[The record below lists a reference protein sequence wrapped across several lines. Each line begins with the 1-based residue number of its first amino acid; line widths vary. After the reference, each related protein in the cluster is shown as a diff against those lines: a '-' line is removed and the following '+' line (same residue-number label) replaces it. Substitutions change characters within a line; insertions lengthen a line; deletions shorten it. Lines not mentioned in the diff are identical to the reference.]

1 MNMEANDK
9 EIIERIDEHLKNS
22 GRRYYSDFYIGITN
36 DPERRLFD
44 EHKVK
49 KDGMWWIYSKADNI
63 ETAREVEKYYLDK
76 GMRGGDGGGDDTSVY
91 VYCYTVS
98 PTTIE

>member
-1 MNMEANDK
+1 MGASYNN
-9 EIIERIDEHLKNS
+9 IIERIDEHLKNS

-44 EHKVK
+44 EHNVK
-49 KDGMWWIYSKADNI
+49 KDYMWWIYSKADNI
-63 ETAREVEKYYLDK
+63 EIARKVEKHYLDK

-98 PTTIE
+98 PTTIEY

>member
-1 MNMEANDK
+1 MGANDK

-36 DPERRLFD
+36 DPECRLFD

-63 ETAREVEKYYLDK
+63 ETARTVERYYLDK

>member
-1 MNMEANDK
+1 MGANYK
-9 EIIERIDEHLKNS
+9 EIIGKIDEHLKNS

-36 DPERRLFD
+36 DPEHRLFD

-63 ETAREVEKYYLDK
+63 ETARKVEKYYLEK